1 MASIIKKKIC
11 LIGCG
16 SIANFHV
23 EALKKVG
30 FKIYSIASSYNSKT
44 IEAFAKKHKIK
55 NFFFNPLDMIKK
67 TGHEVDAFLITTP
80 VDLSTKYLNIL
91 AKYKKPILLEKPGDF
106 NFRKLYKFRN
116 NKNIYLAYN
125 RRFYSSVEFIT
136 VKNKEDC

>member
-55 NFFFNPLDMIKK
+55 NFF
-67 TGHEVDAFLITTP
+67 
-80 VDLSTKYLNIL
+80 
-91 AKYKKPILLEKPGDF
+91 
-106 NFRKLYKFRN
+106 
-116 NKNIYLAYN
+116 
-125 RRFYSSVEFIT
+125 
-136 VKNKEDC
+136 